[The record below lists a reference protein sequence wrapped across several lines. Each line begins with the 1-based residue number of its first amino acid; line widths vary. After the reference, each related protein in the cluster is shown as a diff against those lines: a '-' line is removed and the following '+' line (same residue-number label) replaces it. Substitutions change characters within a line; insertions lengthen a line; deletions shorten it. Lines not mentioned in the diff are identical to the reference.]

1 MSFIATLLIYA
12 LYLFIIVMI
21 IRAVFSWVSPV
32 PTNPVSRFAWQVT
45 EPVLAPGRRWIPPKR
60 KTGARRRDSRSLPS
74 RKPRASE
81 VAALGIWVVPRV
93 LARLVPEIS

>member
-1 MSFIATLLIYA
+1 MWGMSFIATLLIYA

-45 EPVLAPGRRWIPPKR
+45 EPVLAPVRRWIPPVS
-60 KTGARRRDSRSLPS
+60 GIDLSFIVVILIAYFLI
-74 RKPRASE
+74 
-81 VAALGIWVVPRV
+81 AALRNF
-93 LARLVPEIS
+93 